1 MVPAGN
7 DIIYPGEINP
17 LESYQT
23 SINSITPIP
32 CQSFMVKF
40 FGATFLVHLDSGAT
54 VSFITLRLARSLNIK
69 IKANGQLAL
78 LADEKTRMQSL
89 GEIDILIMTGGTIVL
104 RL

>member
-23 SINSITPIP
+23 SLNSITPIP
-32 CQSFMVKF
+32 CQSFLVKF
-40 FGATFLVHLDSGAT
+40 FGASFLVHLDSGAT
-54 VSFITLRLARSLNIK
+54 VAFITLQLARSLNDK

-78 LADEKTRMQSL
+78 LVDEKNRMQSL
-89 GEIDILIMTGGTIVL
+89 GKMGILIMTGG
-104 RL
+104 